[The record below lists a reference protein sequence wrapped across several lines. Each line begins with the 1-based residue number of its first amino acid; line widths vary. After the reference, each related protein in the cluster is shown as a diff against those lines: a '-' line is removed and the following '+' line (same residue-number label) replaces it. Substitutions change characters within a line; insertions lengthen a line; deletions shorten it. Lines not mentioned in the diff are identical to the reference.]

1 MKALILSNPKSFS
14 IVDRPVPK
22 PCEGDVLVRVAAA
35 ALCRTD
41 AKMWHSGHRDL
52 ELPRVLGHEVSGFID
67 ETPDQLYAL
76 WPGKACGNCKA
87 CRKGRQNL
95 CPDMQITGFH
105 RDGGFAEFLTAPR
118 SSLLEVPEGVSP
130 LMATLAEPLACAVH
144 GMRQGAV
151 NAGDSALVYGGGTL
165 GILIALACRESD
177 ASVMISDPDAFKL
190 SKSEEFRHRF
200 GITTDTAAIGEGGLV
215 DVVFNATSAYET
227 LEAGVCRLSA
237 GGRFCMFSGIGKRA
251 EIPGNIVN
259 ELHYREL
266 EVVGSYGCT
275 LDDMREA
282 IRLLSCYADDLH
294 FLIERRIRLDEVPSV
309 MDAVLAGKGFKYV
322 IF

>member
-1 MKALILSNPKSFS
+1 MKALLLKGPKSLS
-14 IVDRPVPK
+14 IVDRPLPVPG
-22 PCEGDVLVRVAAA
+22 EGDVLVRVRAA

-52 ELPRVLGHEVSGFID
+52 ALPRVLGHEVSGSID
-67 ETPDQLYAL
+67 ETPGKLYAL
-76 WPGKACGNCKA
+76 WPGKSCGSCSA

-118 SSLLEVPEGVSP
+118 SSLLEVPDGVGP
-130 LMATLAEPLACAVH
+130 VNATLAEPLACAVH
-144 GMRQGAV
+144 GVRQVGVRPQEKVLIYGA
-151 NAGDSALVYGGGTL
+151 GTL
-165 GILIALACRESD
+165 GLLIALVCRNRG
-177 ASVMISDPDAFKL
+177 ASVVIADPDSLKL
-190 SKSEEFRHRF
+190 SKSKALRNRL
-200 GITTDTAAIGEGGLV
+200 GIAADTGGIGEGGCV

-237 GGRFCMFSGIGKRA
+237 GGRFCLFSGIGKDA
-251 EIPGNIVN
+251 TIPPGLFD

-275 LDDMREA
+275 LDDMGEA
-282 IRLLSCYADDLH
+282 IRLLSCYTEGLQ

-309 MDAVLAGKGFKYV
+309 MDAVHVGKGFKYV
-322 IF
+322 IC